1 MLTRGEAPVP
11 EPKVRSPLAV
21 DMIEER
27 REGEAAVITRELYIY
42 AEDCTRSWILTLHRT
57 SELPHCRPCSYHTE
71 QKFIPG
77 YKVIVQVTTEI
88 YWKTLKV

>member
-1 MLTRGEAPVP
+1 MFTRGEAPVP
-11 EPKVRSPLAV
+11 EPKVRSPPV
-21 DMIEER
+21 DMMEER
-27 REGEAAVITRELYIY
+27 REEGAAVIIRELYMY
-42 AEDCTRSWILTLHRT
+42 AEDCTRSGILTLHRT

>member
-1 MLTRGEAPVP
+1 M
-11 EPKVRSPLAV
+11 
-21 DMIEER
+21 MEER
-27 REGEAAVITRELYIY
+27 REEGAAVITRELYIY
-42 AEDCTRSWILTLHRT
+42 AEDCTCSGILTLHRT